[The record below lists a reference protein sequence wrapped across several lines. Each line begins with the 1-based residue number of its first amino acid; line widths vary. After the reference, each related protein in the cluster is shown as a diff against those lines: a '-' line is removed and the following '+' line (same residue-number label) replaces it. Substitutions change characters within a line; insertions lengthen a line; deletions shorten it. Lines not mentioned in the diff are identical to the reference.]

1 MASRRTPQTKVD
13 VAIAALSAE
22 QRDQLAEMGRNHANA
37 TDIHRWLNGQG
48 CEVAYHS
55 VLSWYN
61 REYPVGDEAQQ
72 MNALIA
78 GSRGLNLTD
87 AHAASLCCVVKL
99 TDQIMG
105 KLTEQGIENLSPS
118 LLSNLVDLLREQRQS
133 AQMLANAKQLGDR
146 RGLEL
151 AGGYRLAEISVNLT
165 RDTPNAET
173 VKSVVDAALAKL
185 EEEV

>member
-1 MASRRTPQTKVD
+1 MARRTQQTKVD

-22 QRDQLAEMGRNHANA
+22 QLDQLAEMGRNHANA

-61 REYPVGDEAQQ
+61 REHPVGADAAAT
-72 MNALIA
+72 NALIS
-78 GSRGLNLTD
+78 GYRGLNPAD
-87 AHAASLCCVVKL
+87 AHTASLACVVKL
-99 TDQIMG
+99 VGQIMI
-105 KLTEQGIENLSPS
+105 KLDDTGIENLSPS

-133 AQMLANAKQLGDR
+133 AQMLASTKQLGDR

-151 AGGYRLAEISVNLT
+151 AGGYRLAEISVNIT